1 VANRPD
7 PRAGTARATAG
18 LMPSPN
24 RRFHLSRLGILA
36 FAFALRLTLVRPWG
50 LPSAFAAA
58 ESFARAVTVHDGV
71 GTAPPELSLPG
82 AKRAMNLEEALKV
95 ARRDQPALASATA
108 RLGAAAADQRIA
120 RAEWLP
126 TVGATLQGLEGTT
139 NNTTASYLGV
149 QAVGL
154 PRIGGT
160 RVDGTRDWSPSRS
173 TLAAIGLEQEVL
185 DFGRIAATAA
195 VADLAFEG
203 ARHHANSEWLR
214 IELLVK
220 EAYYGVEG
228 ARAVLRAADDAFRR
242 ASVHRDMAAAEVKTG
257 LFAPIELTR
266 AESDLTRFD
275 VGRIRARGSLT
286 TSQAVFAAA
295 VGVPDLLL
303 DAGGDPPLS
312 ATPPSSAEEGIR
324 RALGQDP
331 VILEG
336 RSRIAGAEAEVRAI
350 AAELRPK
357 LLFTSSFSER
367 SGNASPSTG
376 PISEPVEPLPYI
388 PNIPNWNVGLV
399 LTWPIF
405 DGVVLAR
412 GSAAASRVRVAQAD
426 ATALERQEAAL
437 VQQAYVTLEV
447 DEVALVGLARAADAA
462 LANYSQAEARFKAGL
477 GTSLEIADAESM
489 RTDAE
494 IQLAVGQFNARR
506 SRAVLARLLAEE
518 S

>member
-1 VANRPD
+1 MPRPN
-7 PRAGTARATAG
+7 
-18 LMPSPN
+18 L
-24 RRFHLSRLGILA
+24 RRHRSRWALLSLSLA
-36 FAFALRLTLVRPWG
+36 LSLVRPRG
-50 LPSAFAAA
+50 LRRAFAG
-58 ESFARAVTVHDGV
+58 ESPARALASDDGLKAV
-71 GTAPPELSLPG
+71 SPELSLPG
-82 AKRAMNLEEALKV
+82 PKRAMNLEEALKV
-95 ARRDQPALASATA
+95 ARRNQPALASAIA

-126 TVGATLQGLEGTT
+126 IVGATLQGLAGTT

-149 QAVGL
+149 PAVSL

-160 RVDGTRDWSPSRS
+160 QVDGTRGWGASRS
-173 TLAAIGLEQEVL
+173 TLAAIGLEQEVF

-203 ARHHANSEWLR
+203 ARHHVDAEWLR

-228 ARAVLRAADDAFRR
+228 ARAVLRAAEDAFRR

-286 TSQAVFAAA
+286 TSQAVLAAA
-295 VGVPDLLL
+295 VGVPELLL
-303 DAGGDPPLS
+303 DAAGEPPPTALP
-312 ATPPSSAEEGIR
+312 PPSAEDGIR
-324 RALGQDP
+324 RALDQDP
-331 VILEG
+331 VILET

-350 AAELRPK
+350 GAGLRPS
-357 LLFTSSFSER
+357 LSFTSSFSER
-367 SGNASPSTG
+367 SGSATPSTG
-376 PISEPVEPLPYI
+376 PISDPEGPI
-388 PNIPNWNVGLV
+388 PNAPNWNVGLV

-405 DGVVLAR
+405 DGVVRAR
-412 GSAAASRVRVAQAD
+412 GSAAASRIRVAVAD
-426 ATALERQEAAL
+426 AAALERQEMAL
-437 VQQAYVTLEV
+437 VQQAYVTLRV
-447 DEVALVGLARAADAA
+447 DEVALVGLARASEAA

-477 GTSLEIADAESM
+477 GTSLELADAESM

-494 IQLAVGQFNARR
+494 IQLAVGHFNARR

>member
-1 VANRPD
+1 
-7 PRAGTARATAG
+7 
-18 LMPSPN
+18 MPSPD
-24 RRFHLSRLGILA
+24 RRHYPSRPAVLALGLI
-36 FAFALRLTLVRPWG
+36 LVRAWG
-50 LPSAFAAA
+50 LHRAFAA
-58 ESFARAVTVHDGV
+58 ESCARVVAALDGA
-71 GTAPPELSLPG
+71 GAAPPALSLPE
-82 AKRAMNLEEALKV
+82 AKRAMNLDEALKE
-95 ARRDQPALASATA
+95 ARRHQPALASAMA
-108 RLGAAAADQRIA
+108 RLAAAAADQRIA
-120 RAEWLP
+120 RAAWLP
-126 TVGATLQGLEGTT
+126 TAGATVQGLEGTT

-160 RVDGTRDWSPSRS
+160 PVDGTRAWSASRS
-173 TLAAIGLEQEVL
+173 TLAAIGLEQEVF

-203 ARHHANSEWLR
+203 ARHHADAEWMR
-214 IELLVK
+214 VELLVK

-228 ARAVLRAADDAFRR
+228 ARAVLQAAEDAFRR

-266 AESDLTRFD
+266 AQSDLTRFD

-286 TSQAVFAAA
+286 TSQAVLAAA

-303 DAGGDPPLS
+303 DAVGDPPLT
-312 ATPPSSAEEGIR
+312 APPPSPAEDGIR
-324 RALGQDP
+324 RALREDP

-336 RSRIAGAEAEVRAI
+336 RSRISSAEAEVRAI

-357 LLFTSSFSER
+357 LIFTSSFSER
-367 SGNASPSTG
+367 SGSATPSTG
-376 PISEPVEPLPYI
+376 PISEPEEPLPGL

-412 GSAAASRVRVAQAD
+412 GAAAASRVRVAQAD
-426 ATALERQEAAL
+426 AAALERQETAL
-437 VQQAYVTLEV
+437 VQEAYVTLEV
-447 DEVALVGLARAADAA
+447 DDVALVGLARAAEAA